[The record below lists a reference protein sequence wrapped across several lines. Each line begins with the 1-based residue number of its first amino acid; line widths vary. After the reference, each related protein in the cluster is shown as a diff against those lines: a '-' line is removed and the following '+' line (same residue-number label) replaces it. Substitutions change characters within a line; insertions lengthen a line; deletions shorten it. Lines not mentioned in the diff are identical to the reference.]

1 MKKGMSPL
9 EIWCNES
16 QERYVLAVAPEKLE
30 LFTALCERER
40 APFAVIGEATE
51 EETSNLHDS
60 HFDNNPID
68 LPMNVLLG
76 KTPKMT
82 REVSSKTVENRPLAT
97 ENIQLKKLSIA
108 YYAYQWWQKNFLNH
122 HWRPFG
128 NRYGGT

>member
-1 MKKGMSPL
+1 MSPL

-16 QERYVLAVAPEKLE
+16 QERYVLAVAPENLE

-51 EETSNLHDS
+51 EEHLTLHDS
-60 HFDNNPID
+60 YFDNNPID

-82 REVSSKTVENRPLAT
+82 REVSSKTVENQSITT
-97 ENIQLKKLSIA
+97 ESIQLKKHFTVYYVYPLLQKKLS
-108 YYAYQWWQKNFLNH
+108 
-122 HWRPFG
+122 
-128 NRYGGT
+128 